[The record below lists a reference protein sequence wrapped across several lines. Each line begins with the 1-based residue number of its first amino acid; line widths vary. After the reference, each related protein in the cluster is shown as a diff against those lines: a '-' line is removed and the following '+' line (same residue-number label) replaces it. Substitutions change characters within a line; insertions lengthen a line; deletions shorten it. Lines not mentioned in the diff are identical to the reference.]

1 MDMLHPPRPRD
12 PLPPLTAYRNRGGD
26 SGVAAYALLED
37 ALIVR
42 FDDGATY
49 LYDHVRPGRHHVGRM
64 KSLAMS
70 GRGLNA
76 YIRRYVREKHQAQL
90 APESVGTVSPALGR
104 TPP

>member
-1 MDMLHPPRPRD
+1 MDMPHAPWPQD
-12 PLPPLTAYRNRGGD
+12 PLPPMTAYRNRGGD
-26 SGVAAYALLED
+26 SGVAAYALLAD

-49 LYDHVRPGRHHVGRM
+49 LYGPARPGRHHVGRM

-90 APESVGTVSPALGR
+90 AP
-104 TPP
+104 